1 MVVMDT
7 IYFVDFEFSSIYKQ
21 ENMSEASKVP
31 APYTIEDLYRIIQV
45 QQSTINKLTSELTK
59 KSQTIPRENHEKI
72 LNELEA
78 FELICH
84 L

>member
-1 MVVMDT
+1 MDT
-7 IYFVDFEFSSIYKQ
+7 IYFVDFEFSSNLFINKS
-21 ENMSEASKVP
+21 MSEASKVP

-72 LNELEA
+72 LNELEV
-78 FELICH
+78 F
-84 L
+84 